1 MIRRPPR
8 STQSRSSAASDVY
21 KRQAPAPAPEP
32 GVYKRVF
39 LVLVVTMACNGFVY
53 AGMMYTVP
61 KVFEIGLAEARPDSY
76 TGIGML
82 TGAVI
87 GLSSVCSYV
96 GGWLAE
102 RYSPRW
108 VYLVFWALL
117 IPALV
122 VVTVVSG
129 FSLIFS
135 MLLAMSFLCLLYT
148 SPSPRD
154 S

>member
-1 MIRRPPR
+1 MVPQGVCVRRNGG
-8 STQSRSSAASDVY
+8 AALR
-21 KRQAPAPAPEP
+21 KGARLLGRCPQGHCE
-32 GVYKRVF
+32 
-39 LVLVVTMACNGFVY
+39 GFVY

-76 TGIGML
+76 TGIGIL

-122 VVTVVSG
+122 VVTVTVIT
-129 FSLIFS
+129 F
-135 MLLAMSFLCLLYT
+135 
-148 SPSPRD
+148 
-154 S
+154 